1 MTDQERREERREQDR
16 MVERLTQAAAAIE
29 RAAKV
34 IRKEAQLIGL
44 KP

>member
-1 MTDQERREERREQDR
+1 MTDQERREERVEQDQ
-16 MVERLTQAAAAIE
+16 MKDRLNAAAAAIE